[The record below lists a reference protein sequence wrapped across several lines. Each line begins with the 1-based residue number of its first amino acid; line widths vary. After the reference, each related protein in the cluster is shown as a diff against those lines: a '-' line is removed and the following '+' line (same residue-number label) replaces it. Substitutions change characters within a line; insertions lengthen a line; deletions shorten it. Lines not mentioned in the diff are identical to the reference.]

1 MFSLIIGLL
10 SASLLTALR
19 ISLFAKRPHRK
30 RTVDAYSLTVDKFHS
45 MYGLDRKRMAKS
57 EQRLSM
63 LQSRKL
69 MAQLPPT
76 PGKEKTSPTL
86 YCPTCAREVDDPLT
100 CGDCSSVICRVCG
113 TPLEVPEDL
122 GIG

>member
-1 MFSLIIGLL
+1 
-10 SASLLTALR
+10 
-19 ISLFAKRPHRK
+19 
-30 RTVDAYSLTVDKFHS
+30 
-45 MYGLDRKRMAKS
+45 
-57 EQRLSM
+57 
-63 LQSRKL
+63 